1 VLASRAMSTLPF
13 APPGPAPAPAAAQA
27 PVQARRAPAALAIAL
42 LALVLYAAF
51 SHGAGSLTTGARI
64 EVALAVVAVLAG
76 IAGLWFG
83 TLRLAAPRLALSGI
97 ALLTAF
103 AAWSGVTVLWSVAP
117 DQTWVELNRALTYVI
132 VLCLAI
138 ALGASDTRAR
148 EWVVRGF
155 VGVALAVTA
164 YALTQKLIPGLHV
177 TGLFNLNQTGPLP
190 RLQEPFGYWNALA
203 LFVTLGVPTALVLAL
218 DRGRR
223 RGERLVGLVAVEL
236 MLLVIAFTYSRGAVI
251 ALVLA
256 LAVIVWMS
264 GASLRALMWLG
275 VAALGLLAPL
285 VLGLA
290 DHSLTTANVPLDRRE
305 SAGLVLTVVL
315 LASTAAM
322 VLGAARLMQLEA
334 TVNVSQRRI
343 RTITRVLIGAVGVLI
358 VVAVLAVALSSRG
371 LTGTVSHAWH
381 SFTTTRATSV
391 YRPDRLLSVDSEN
404 RWVWWR
410 EAAGAFRDR
419 PLAGWGAGSFGVVHL
434 LYRRDTLTVNQ
445 PHSVPLQFLAE
456 TGVVGA
462 LLALVGLGLLLAA
475 GVRAVRRLPPG
486 SPRLLAA
493 SLLAGAFAYAVHA
506 LYDWDWDIPGVT
518 FPALLML
525 GVLVAARHPPPSTSV
540 PRLGGWGAGPR
551 ALAMALLTLGLCSFA
566 LSAALPSLAATK
578 AADAVVEAASSS
590 PTAVRDAQATAAL
603 ASRLDPLSD
612 AGLRVEATLAIRR
625 GNPDQARRY
634 LLEAIARD
642 PTDGQAWRELAFEEL
657 ALGNT
662 RDGLLALGRVLAL
675 DPHAADA
682 RQLANYIAAIRAEKI
697 TPARDS
703 ATAHPVGQ
711 S

>member
-1 VLASRAMSTLPF
+1 M
-13 APPGPAPAPAAAQA
+13 
-27 PVQARRAPAALAIAL
+27 
-42 LALVLYAAF
+42 
-51 SHGAGSLTTGARI
+51 TTGARI
-64 EVALAVVAVLAG
+64 EVGLAVVAVLAA

-83 TLRLAAPRLALSGI
+83 TLRLAAPRLALAGL

-117 DQTWVELNRALTYVI
+117 DQTWIEVNRALTYVI
-132 VLCLAI
+132 VLSLAI
-138 ALGASDTRAR
+138 ALGASDPRAR
-148 EWVVRGF
+148 DWVVRGF
-155 VGVALAVTA
+155 VGVSLAVAA
-164 YALTQKLIPGLHV
+164 YALGQKLVPGLRIPGL
-177 TGLFNLNQTGPLP
+177 FDLNQTGSLP

-203 LFVTLGVPTALVLAL
+203 LFVTLGVPAALVLAL
-218 DRGRR
+218 DRARR
-223 RGERLVGLVAVEL
+223 RAERITGLVALEL
-236 MLLVIAFTYSRGAVI
+236 LLLVIAFTYSRGAVI
-251 ALVLA
+251 ALALA
-256 LAVIVWMS
+256 LALVVGMS
-264 GASLRALMWLG
+264 RAALRSLMWLG

-290 DHSLTTANVPLDRRE
+290 DHSLTAANVPLGRRE
-305 SAGLVLTVVL
+305 SAGAILTLVL
-315 LASTAAM
+315 LASTTAM
-322 VLGAARLMQLEA
+322 VLGALRLMRLEETA
-334 TVNVSQRRI
+334 TVSHRQTKMI
-343 RTITRVLIGAVGVLI
+343 GRTLIGAVGVLI
-358 VVAVLAVALSSRG
+358 VIGILAVTVSSRG

-391 YRPDRLLSVDSEN
+391 YQPDRLLSVDSEN

-410 EAAGAFRDR
+410 EAAGAFGDR

-462 LLALVGLGLLLAA
+462 LLALVGFGLLLAA
-475 GVRAVRRLPPG
+475 GIRAVRRLPPG
-486 SPRLLAA
+486 SQRLLAA
-493 SLLAGAFAYAVHA
+493 SLLAGAVAYAAHA

-518 FPALLML
+518 FPAVLML
-525 GVLVAARHPPPSTSV
+525 GVLVAARHPAPTASRATLDP
-540 PRLGGWGAGPR
+540 WGAGPR
-551 ALAMALLTLGLCSFA
+551 VLALALLTAGLCSFA

-578 AADAVVEAASSS
+578 AANAVVEAAGSSS
-590 PTAVRDAQATAAL
+590 TAVRHAQSDASL

-612 AGLRVEATLAIRR
+612 AGLRVEATIALRR
-625 GNPDQARRY
+625 GDLDQGRRY
-634 LLEAIARD
+634 LLQAIARD

-662 RDGLLALGRVLAL
+662 RNGLLALGRVLAL
-675 DPHAADA
+675 DPHAAGA
-682 RQLANYIAAIRAEKI
+682 RQLANYIAAIRAEKL